1 MADKKSSSS
10 RESENSATMA
20 TEVNNMSIIPRD
32 IEVEMKSAYLDYAM
46 SVIVGRALPDVRDG
60 LKPVQRRILYT
71 MYEMGLTY
79 RSPYKKSARV
89 VGDTLGKYHPHG
101 DMAVYEAMVR
111 MAQDFSLRYTLI
123 DGQGNFGSIDGDPP
137 AAMRYT
143 EVRLQRIAEEL
154 LADIEKNTVDF
165 MANYDNSLLEPVV
178 LPAKLPNLLVNGSS
192 GIAVGMAT
200 NIPPHNLCEIV
211 DGIIAYIDNNDISI
225 EELMKIVKGP
235 DFPTGGIIYGRE
247 GIKEYFATGK
257 GTLKVRGK
265 VDIEDIGHGK
275 KAIVITEIPYQVNKA
290 QLLETIATLVREKK
304 IEDISDI
311 RDESDREG
319 MRIVVEVKRDG
330 NEQVVLNQ
338 LFKHTALETTFGVIM
353 LALVNNKPRV
363 LGLKNMFSE
372 YVQYRR
378 EVIIRR
384 TRYELDKADKRAHI
398 LEGFK
403 IAIEHLEKVIKII
416 RSSENVDVARSR
428 LIEQFGL
435 SREQAQAILDM
446 KLQQLTALERE
457 KIEKE
462 YVELI
467 KEIERLKLLLANPQ
481 SILNLIKEELL
492 ELRKTYGDDRR
503 TKIVSKTVELD
514 IEDLIAEEDVIVLI
528 SHAGYIKRI
537 PLSSYRTQG
546 RGGKGVTTI
555 IPREEDYVK
564 DVFSCSTHSYIL
576 FFTNKGKVYWLK
588 VYEIPE
594 TSRHTRGKPVNT
606 LIRIS
611 PDERVSATV
620 VVRDFDKIEKES
632 LLMVTRKGIV
642 KRSYLK
648 EFANPRPSGII
659 AIKLLPDDELIDVKI
674 VEGDENVIIATREG
688 LAAHYPCKDLRII
701 GRATR
706 GIRGIRLNSGDEVVG
721 VELVSKEDTIL
732 VISENGYGKRTL
744 AKEYRLTHRGG
755 KGVKNMKI
763 TDKTGKVVG
772 IRKVSDEDDVI
783 IVTTQ
788 GISIRIP
795 AKTISVMGR
804 ATQGVRLIRL
814 EEGDKVAT
822 LESVVSGANADISSE

>member
-546 RGGKGVTTI
+546 RGGKGVTTV

-674 VEGDENVIIATREG
+674 VGGDENVIIATREG

>member
-1 MADKKSSSS
+1 MAMEDKKSFSDKG
-10 RESENSATMA
+10 SENNTITTTAGQ
-20 TEVNNMSIIPRD
+20 NIILRD
-32 IEVEMKSAYLDYAM
+32 IEEEMKSAYLDYAM

-71 MYEMGLTY
+71 MYEMGLTH

-165 MANYDNSLLEPVV
+165 TANYDNSLLEPAV
-178 LPAKLPNLLVNGSS
+178 LPAKLPNLLINGSS

-211 DGIIAYIDNNDISI
+211 DGIIAYIDNNDITV

-257 GTLKVRGK
+257 GTLKVRAK
-265 VDIEDIGHGK
+265 VDIEEIGHGK
-275 KAIVITEIPYQVNKA
+275 KAIVITEIPYQVDKG
-290 QLLETIATLVREKK
+290 QLLETIASLVREKK

-319 MRIVVEVKRDG
+319 MRIVVEIKRDG

-338 LFKHTALETTFGVIM
+338 LFKHTTLETTFGVIM

-363 LGLKNMFSE
+363 LGLKNMFNE
-372 YVQYRR
+372 YVQYRK

-403 IAIEHLEKVIKII
+403 IAIEHLDKVIKII
-416 RSSENVDVARSR
+416 RSSENADVARSR
-428 LIEQFGL
+428 LIEQFGF

-462 YVELI
+462 YIELI
-467 KEIERLKLLLANPQ
+467 KEIERLKLLLTNPQ
-481 SILNLIKEELL
+481 SVLNLVKKELL
-492 ELRKTYGDDRR
+492 ELKETYGDDRR

-514 IEDLIAEEDVIVLI
+514 IEDLIAEEEVIVLI
-528 SHAGYIKRI
+528 SHAGYIKRL
-537 PLSSYRTQG
+537 PLSSYRTQA
-546 RGGKGVTTI
+546 RGGKGVTTV
-555 IPREEDYVK
+555 IPREQDYVRE
-564 DVFSCSTHSYIL
+564 VFSCSTHSYIL

-594 TSRHTRGKPVNT
+594 TSRHTRGKPIST

-620 VVRDFDKIEKES
+620 VVRDFGKVEKES
-632 LLMVTRKGIV
+632 LLLVTRKGIA

-659 AIKLLPDDELIDVKI
+659 AIKLLPDDELIDAKI
-674 VEGDENVIIATREG
+674 VKGNENVFIATRNG
-688 LAAHYPCKDLRII
+688 LAAHYPCVDLRII

-706 GIRGIRLNSGDEVVG
+706 GIRGICLNSGDEVVG
-721 VELVSKEDTIL
+721 VELVNKDDAIL
-732 VISENGYGKRTL
+732 VISENGYGKRTF

-755 KGVKNMKI
+755 KGVKNMRI
-763 TDKTGKVVG
+763 TEKTGKVVG

-783 IVTTQ
+783 IVTAQ

-804 ATQGVRLIRL
+804 VTQGVRLIRL

-822 LESVVSGANADISSE
+822 LESVVSGVNADVSSG

>member
-1 MADKKSSSS
+1 
-10 RESENSATMA
+10 
-20 TEVNNMSIIPRD
+20 
-32 IEVEMKSAYLDYAM
+32 
-46 SVIVGRALPDVRDG
+46 
-60 LKPVQRRILYT
+60 
-71 MYEMGLTY
+71 
-79 RSPYKKSARV
+79 
-89 VGDTLGKYHPHG
+89 
-101 DMAVYEAMVR
+101 
-111 MAQDFSLRYTLI
+111 
-123 DGQGNFGSIDGDPP
+123 
-137 AAMRYT
+137 
-143 EVRLQRIAEEL
+143 
-154 LADIEKNTVDF
+154 
-165 MANYDNSLLEPVV
+165 
-178 LPAKLPNLLVNGSS
+178 
-192 GIAVGMAT
+192 
-200 NIPPHNLCEIV
+200 
-211 DGIIAYIDNNDISI
+211 
-225 EELMKIVKGP
+225 
-235 DFPTGGIIYGRE
+235 
-247 GIKEYFATGK
+247 
-257 GTLKVRGK
+257 
-265 VDIEDIGHGK
+265 
-275 KAIVITEIPYQVNKA
+275 
-290 QLLETIATLVREKK
+290 
-304 IEDISDI
+304 
-311 RDESDREG
+311 
-319 MRIVVEVKRDG
+319 
-330 NEQVVLNQ
+330 
-338 LFKHTALETTFGVIM
+338 
-353 LALVNNKPRV
+353 
-363 LGLKNMFSE
+363 
-372 YVQYRR
+372 
-378 EVIIRR
+378 
-384 TRYELDKADKRAHI
+384 
-398 LEGFK
+398 
-403 IAIEHLEKVIKII
+403 
-416 RSSENVDVARSR
+416 VDVARSR

-435 SREQAQAILDM
+435 SKEQAQAILDM

-492 ELRKTYGDDRR
+492 ELKKTYGDDRR